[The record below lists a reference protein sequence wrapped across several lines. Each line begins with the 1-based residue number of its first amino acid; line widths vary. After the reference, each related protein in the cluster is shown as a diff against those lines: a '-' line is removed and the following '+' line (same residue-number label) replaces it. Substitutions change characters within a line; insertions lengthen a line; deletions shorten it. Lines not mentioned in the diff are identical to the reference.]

1 MSSRMFR
8 GGAFSQQLFFVTKV
22 SGYCDVLMDYISMVY
37 DSLIL
42 HNRSVENRTQRCLC
56 VDGMLEMNS
65 GRSAIQNMYIS
76 RFEGQYW
83 WSINTLVLKPSRLI
97 WTVAFYGGFSARESS
112 SSASNGK
119 VFTSGAPYGNRYIV
133 IRKSQ

>member
-1 MSSRMFR
+1 MFR

-22 SGYCDVLMDYISMVY
+22 SGYCDVLMHYISIVY

-76 RFEGQYW
+76 RFEG
-83 WSINTLVLKPSRLI
+83 
-97 WTVAFYGGFSARESS
+97 
-112 SSASNGK
+112 
-119 VFTSGAPYGNRYIV
+119 
-133 IRKSQ
+133 